1 MLRSCWGVLV
11 AEVERQAEVSRRDWP
26 PLEAPKAACL
36 YPWCTRRLKFRSE
49 GSGRQP
55 LFCGRAHRDL
65 YGRERRSLERQL
77 TAARTARQAAAV
89 GLLEWKLLRYP
100 NLRSPSA
107 ATSYPDAE

>member
-1 MLRSCWGVLV
+1 M
-11 AEVERQAEVSRRDWP
+11 
-26 PLEAPKAACL
+26 

-65 YGRERRSLERQL
+65 YGRERRSLKRQL
-77 TAARTARQAAAV
+77 DAARAGGEHAMI

-100 NLRSPSA
+100 NLRAVSGPA
-107 ATSYPDAE
+107 AG